1 MNDVEEL
8 KTFAAVHARTQQMT
22 PRHCAQILRR
32 IGNDEDGAR
41 GSWAR
46 VWCEAGEELERSGHP
61 LEAGRH
67 YAMARFPYVDGPARE
82 HAHKKCVEMFGAWRR
97 GRRGVERLDVE
108 AAGGRFGCY
117 ASGLSS
123 TEPLPLLIVMG
134 GIVSVKEQWVPALR
148 QAARLGMACVVTE
161 MPGVGENGVPYTAR
175 AHEMLSGL
183 MDAVGPGADT
193 DHTYALALSFS
204 GHLALRC
211 AAEDPRLRGIAT
223 TGAPIGPFFT
233 DESWRRGVPRLTM
246 DTLAHLAGVA
256 RADLDGVLPGYALSP
271 ADLARVQVPV
281 RYVASV
287 RDEVVP
293 RADVALLRAYL
304 RDLKVLELDD
314 VHASPDHLAE
324 SSLWT
329 ARSLVEMR
337 GGGAAQAAL
346 LGGVLAVLRARRG
359 LAALRGRRSVR

>member
-8 KTFAAVHARTQQMT
+8 KTFAAVHARTQQMS
-22 PRHCAQILRR
+22 PRHCAEILRR

-46 VWCEAGEELERSGHP
+46 VWCEAGEELERRGRP

-67 YAMARFPYVDGPARE
+67 YAMARFPFVDGPARE
-82 HAHKKCVEMFGAWRR
+82 HAHKKCVEMFGVWRG
-97 GRRGVERLDVE
+97 GRREVERLDVE

-123 TEPLPLLIVMG
+123 REPLPLLIVMG
-134 GIVSVKEQWVPALR
+134 GIVSVKEQWAPTLQ

-175 AHEMLSGL
+175 AHEMLSRV
-183 MDAVGPGADT
+183 MDAVGPRADT
-193 DHTYALALSFS
+193 GRTFALALSFS

-223 TGAPIGPFFT
+223 TGAPVGPFFT
-233 DESWRRGVPRLTM
+233 DGSWRSGVPRLTM

-256 RADLDGVLPGYALSP
+256 CADLDAVLPGFALGP
-271 ADLARVQVPV
+271 ADLARVRVPV
-281 RYVASV
+281 RYVSSL
-287 RDEVVP
+287 RDEIIP
-293 RADVALLRAYL
+293 RGDVALLRAHL

-314 VHASPDHLAE
+314 VHASPDHLAD

-329 ARSLVEMR
+329 ARSLLEMKGGR
-337 GGGAAQAAL
+337 GAQVAL
-346 LGGVLAVLRARRG
+346 LGGVLATLRARRA
-359 LAALRGRRSVR
+359 LAALVGGRSAR